1 MTKPGM
7 AGDQDGDQEPGH
19 QDGSAGGLDEHQKT
33 ETGNPNPTPRASSAQ
48 VPEPPPQKQ
57 REGDGD
63 GLTEAGQG

>member
-1 MTKPGM
+1 M
-7 AGDQDGDQEPGH
+7 AGDQDGDQDPGH
-19 QDGSAGGLDEHQKT
+19 QAGSEGEMAEHQKT

-57 REGDGD
+57 CEGDGD